1 MNIRDKKDLTNSQ
14 LAQELLISA
23 DSMSPTRNICWIKCN
38 KLGNKT
44 LKLNFANTVEK
55 TIKVR
60 WREKPLT
67 LKSTY
72 NTIKEISFNVTNL
85 FSVTKIFREAQSGIH
100 FITKAFYSIITSPS
114 IRRLYFPSS
123 SRPIKTS

>member
-1 MNIRDKKDLTNSQ
+1 MNIRDKKDLNNSK
-14 LAQELLISA
+14 LAQELLVST
-23 DSMSPTRNICWIKCN
+23 DPLSSNKNICWIKCN
-38 KLGNKT
+38 KLGVKT

-55 TIKVR
+55 TLKVR

-85 FSVTKIFREAQSGIH
+85 FSVTKIFREAQTGISRS
-100 FITKAFYSIITSPS
+100 IQASYSTTTSPL
-114 IRRLYFPSS
+114 IRKLCFLSS
-123 SRPIKTS
+123 